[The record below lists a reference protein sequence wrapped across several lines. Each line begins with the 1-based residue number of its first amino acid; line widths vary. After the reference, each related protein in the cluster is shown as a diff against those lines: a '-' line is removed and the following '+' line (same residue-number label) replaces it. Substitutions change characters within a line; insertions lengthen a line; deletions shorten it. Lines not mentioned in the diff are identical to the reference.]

1 LSMKVT
7 IVSAKAVEQRS
18 RMSRSARMTAIQE
31 YTRRVRRLGPR
42 IKRALASAGIRLNA
56 GPTTRKRFSRRRESL
71 AEIDKEMDRL
81 LQLAE
86 SELEE
91 CKRLRRVSA
100 KATRRGNVLN
110 RRKPKPTKRQG

>member
-1 LSMKVT
+1 
-7 IVSAKAVEQRS
+7 
-18 RMSRSARMTAIQE
+18 MSRSARMTAIQE

-42 IKRALASAGIRLNA
+42 IKRALASAGTRLNA